1 MTTLPPPRHTPF
13 YTLSRDS
20 DYYFGE
26 NITFQVESCLF
37 NVPRYHFARSS
48 EVFATMLA
56 LPPGNDVH
64 VEGRSDENPVVL
76 EGISSADFRAL
87 LKVLYPLDI
96 LKPHAL
102 TTEEL
107 AIQSLNDRS
116 DFRYIERI
124 SLARQYQVGIWLR
137 AGYNYLAMRDGD
149 ISRAEAET
157 IGWETALL
165 ITQIRERAWKNH
177 YRKPYGAD
185 VEHIFGQEFKQAE
198 LASAAFL

>member
-1 MTTLPPPRHTPF
+1 MQNFHR
-13 YTLSRDS
+13 
-20 DYYFGE
+20 
-26 NITFQVESCLF
+26 
-37 NVPRYHFARSS
+37 
-48 EVFATMLA
+48 
-56 LPPGNDVH
+56 
-64 VEGRSDENPVVL
+64 
-76 EGISSADFRAL
+76 
-87 LKVLYPLDI
+87 DI

-102 TTEEL
+102 TTEEWVSALKLSTQWRFLDARRL